1 MIITG
6 NVKWTPSR
14 IENHII
20 GILENY
26 EIGVDIYEE
35 DAVKD
40 ILAYFS
46 NKPYVP
52 FQLHC
57 LDYPDM
63 TGGVCAISY
72 LEEDNLHMMSFD
84 YRR

>member
-20 GILENY
+20 EILENY
-26 EIGVDIYEE
+26 EIGVDIYEK
-35 DAVKD
+35 DAIKD

-63 TGGVCAISY
+63 TDGISY
-72 LEEDNLHMMSFD
+72 LEENNLHMMPFD